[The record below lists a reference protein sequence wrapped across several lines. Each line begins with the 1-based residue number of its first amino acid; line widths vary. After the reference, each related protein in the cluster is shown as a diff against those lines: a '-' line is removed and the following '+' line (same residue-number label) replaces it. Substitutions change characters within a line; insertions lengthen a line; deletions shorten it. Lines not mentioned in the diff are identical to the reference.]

1 MRNNQAPD
9 DHCSSKKTEGKEIKN
24 SRLGITER
32 LLEKYK
38 PIRCLKVVN
47 GSIISKEQ
55 RKVA

>member
-24 SRLGITER
+24 SRISITER

-38 PIRCLKVVN
+38 PIRCLKVIN
-47 GSIISKEQ
+47 GSIRSKEQ